1 MLRVKLLSTGVVI
14 SLTAEPSLK
23 TFLTWI
29 LGKEFRRKTVRK
41 RTSPVCECGLLG
53 GEEPFKCPS
62 AGWVSK
68 KFSGNCWILLWNGFL
83 KDPPYLQHE
92 SLG

>member
-14 SLTAEPSLK
+14 SLTAEPPLK

-29 LGKEFRRKTVRK
+29 LGKEFRRKTFRE
-41 RTSPVCECGLLG
+41 RTRPVCECGLLG

-62 AGWVSK
+62 AGCLKSFRETV
-68 KFSGNCWILLWNGFL
+68 GF
-83 KDPPYLQHE
+83 YC
-92 SLG
+92 GMGF